1 MSAEK
6 AESHP
11 GVPEPTT
18 PKTPKTPVVHT
29 AQTPLKPDR
38 KVELAWRN
46 MTYRV
51 EIDNEK
57 YAEDPANQP
66 KKVMRTLLHNMSG
79 TARGSRVMAIMGPSG
94 AGKTTLMSSF
104 MGRLDTEKPNDLSGG
119 CYVNGVPLTNEYK
132 RLFSM
137 VAQDDIVM
145 GKETP
150 YDAMYFSA
158 RIRLGVS
165 HEEAEALAEEVLEQ
179 LHLGGCR
186 DTIIGV
192 PGHIKGIS
200 GGEKKRVN
208 IGNELITNPYIM
220 ILDEPTTGLDSVNAT
235 RVGLL
240 LQELAHDEGR
250 TVVCTIHTPSSE
262 LFDLFDDLLLLA
274 KGHVIYH
281 GPRED
286 AIAYFATA
294 GHPVPARVNPSEFYM
309 DLLQMKEDEGLRALW
324 EHWEGFAAADAGKTN
339 GSLAPLPVPALSEAD
354 KLKARCDTFGSTL
367 PIQFSLLTR
376 RAFRMWSREPATT
389 FGRLFQTIFL
399 AILTGLFFF
408 NVDDTSTGTQ
418 DVSGAIFIVLMTTMF
433 SSAMPGLVT
442 FSPERAVFLME
453 QSSEMYHPSLYV
465 FAKFTAELP
474 AQLIFVTTM
483 TCITYF
489 MFDLYQSVGAFF
501 IYFCILQLL
510 GLCGYAFGVMSS
522 AILPTADAALI
533 FAPLIIMPLMIVG
546 GLFANTER
554 LDPYWVWLNYISFPR
569 YTYMALIVNQYRAV
583 DTLCPQDPVNGTGCL
598 YRTGE
603 EYIRFVGFEDWEW
616 WYSIFGLVGITLI
629 FLFFAGLGLTI
640 LGLGRR
646 GALNF
651 KFDSVEEQSA
661 DEEDATTGTA
671 AASVPKESTDVAN
684 EEMATKKE

>member
-1 MSAEK
+1 MSSEAPV
-6 AESHP
+6 SDVPHTPHTP
-11 GVPEPTT
+11 GVQT
-18 PKTPKTPVVHT
+18 V
-29 AQTPLKPDR
+29 QTPLRPDHQ
-38 KVELAWRN
+38 VELAWRN
-46 MTYRV
+46 MTYSV
-51 EIDNEK
+51 EVDNELH
-57 YAEDPANQP
+57 ASDPLNQP

-104 MGRLDTEKPNDLSGG
+104 MGRLAAEKPNELKGG
-119 CYVNGVPLTNEYK
+119 CYVNGVPVTNDFK

-150 YDAMYFSA
+150 WDALYFSA

-165 HEEAEALAEEVLEQ
+165 HEEAAALAAEVIEQ
-179 LHLGGCR
+179 LHLGGCK

-220 ILDEPTTGLDSVNAT
+220 ILDEPTTGLDSVNAV

-281 GPRED
+281 GPRDD
-286 AIAYFATA
+286 AIAFFASA
-294 GHPVPARVNPSEFYM
+294 GHAVPPRVNPSEFYM

-324 EHWEGFAAADAGKTN
+324 EHWEAYTESPAGKAN

-354 KLKARCDTFGSTL
+354 KLLERCQTFGSTI
-367 PIQFSLLTR
+367 PVQYMLLTR
-376 RAFRMWSREPATT
+376 RALRLWSREPAATI
-389 FGRLFQTIFL
+389 GRLGQNIFL
-399 AILTGLFFF
+399 ALLLGLFFF
-408 NVDDTSTGTQ
+408 NVDVTSSGTQ
-418 DVSGAIFIVLMTTMF
+418 DVAGVLFILVVNILFGA
-433 SSAMPGLVT
+433 AMPGLTT
-442 FSPERAVFLME
+442 FGPERAVFLME

-465 FAKFTAELP
+465 IAKFTAELP
-474 AQLIFVTTM
+474 SQLGFVTVFA
-483 TCITYF
+483 CVVYF
-489 MFDLYQSVGAFF
+489 MVDLYRDAGTFF
-501 IYFCILQLL
+501 VFYCILQLL
-510 GLCGYAFGVMSS
+510 GLCVYRFGVMAY
-522 AILPTADAALI
+522 AIFPTAEAALI

-546 GLFANTER
+546 GLFANTAR

-569 YTYMALIVNQYRAV
+569 YAYLALVVNQFRAV
-583 DTLCPQDPVNGTGCL
+583 DTLCPNSPVAGTGCT
-598 YRTGE
+598 YRTGND
-603 EYIRFVGFEDWEW
+603 YLKYVGFENWEW
-616 WYSIFGLVGITLI
+616 WYSIFGLGGLTLV
-629 FLFFAGLGLTI
+629 FLFLASAALTYLGFA
-640 LGLGRR
+640 RR
-646 GALNF
+646 GAMH
-651 KFDSVEEQSA
+651 FDFSVVDGSENGSASLPAEQDGGA
-661 DEEDATTGTA
+661 LCGA
-671 AASVPKESTDVAN
+671 K
-684 EEMATKKE
+684 